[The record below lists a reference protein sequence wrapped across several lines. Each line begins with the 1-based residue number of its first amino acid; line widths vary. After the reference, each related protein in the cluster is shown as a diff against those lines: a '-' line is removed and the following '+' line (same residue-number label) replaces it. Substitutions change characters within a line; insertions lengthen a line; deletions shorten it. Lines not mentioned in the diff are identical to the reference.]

1 MNFSC
6 GCLFDK
12 KVKEPRFK
20 KSKHF
25 EDLSAS
31 FAINAKNEQLGAH
44 YSWLVQ
50 MVKPLNTKQQPY
62 IEATF
67 ENPVADEEPIHVPA
81 VQLQDTETSYEYPRY
96 YFLSPALGALDC
108 KLYNIKITAYADRSK
123 SKVIAEHENQILSR
137 INSESCVKSEFLER
151 MNAAAKHAEW
161 ETKQ

>member
-1 MNFSC
+1 
-6 GCLFDK
+6 
-12 KVKEPRFK
+12 
-20 KSKHF
+20 
-25 EDLSAS
+25 
-31 FAINAKNEQLGAH
+31 
-44 YSWLVQ
+44 